1 MSNVNLFELAARNKF
16 RFESNKGLLS
26 VEDLFQLPLTGAVS
40 LDATARLINR
50 DVKALEEESF
60 VGTPQA
66 ASAKAIAKL
75 DIVKHIIAIRKAE
88 MEAAAAKVQKQ
99 SRRAELLETLA
110 EKQKEALKGKTQEEI
125 LAELAELDGE

>member
-16 RFESNKGLLS
+16 RFESNKGLLT
-26 VEDLFQLPLTGAVS
+26 VEDLFMLPLTGAVS

-60 VGTPQA
+60 VGTPRA
-66 ASAKAIAKL
+66 ASFTAIAKL

-99 SRRAELLETLA
+99 SRRAELLATLA